1 MTTRV
6 TLISPV
12 VNAALREARFDD
24 DVPPDEHALGAA
36 RALAGSPPVSCA
48 GPVPVSPTV
57 RCRATAEALG
67 LDAEETAPAGWALGR
82 WRGRTLAE
90 VSAEEPEAVAAWLSD
105 PDAAP
110 HDAESLRELCA
121 RVGGWLDGLAA
132 TAGRVLA
139 VVEPEIVRACAVR
152 ALGAPEASFWRIDVP
167 PLTATE
173 FSGRSGRWNLRAGR
187 PLL

>member
-12 VNAALREARFDD
+12 VTAALREARFDD
-24 DVPPDEHALGAA
+24 DVPPDESALVAA
-36 RALAGSPPVSCA
+36 RAVAGDLPSA
-48 GPVPVSPTV
+48 GRVLVSPSA
-57 RCRATAEALG
+57 RCRATAAALG
-67 LDAEETAPAGWALGR
+67 LAGTEEAPDGWALGR

-90 VSAEEPEAVAAWLSD
+90 VSAEEPDAVAAWLSD

-110 HDAESLRELCA
+110 HDAESLRDLCA
-121 RVGGWLDGLAA
+121 RVGAWLDSLAA
-132 TAGRVLA
+132 ATGRVVA

-152 ALGAPEASFWRIDVP
+152 ALGVPEPAFWRIDVP

-173 FSGRSGRWNLRAGR
+173 FSGRSGRWNLTAGR
-187 PLL
+187 PLA

>member
-12 VNAALREARFDD
+12 ANAAPREARFDD
-24 DVPPDEHALGAA
+24 DVPPDAQALGAA
-36 RALAGSPPVSCA
+36 RALAGSLPSA
-48 GPVPVSPTV
+48 GPVPVSPTA
-57 RCRATAEALG
+57 RCRATARALG
-67 LDAEETAPAGWALGR
+67 LAAEETAPAGWALGR

-90 VSAEEPEAVAAWLSD
+90 VSAEEPEAVAAWLAD

-110 HDAESLRELCA
+110 HDAESLRDLCA
-121 RVGGWLDGLAA
+121 RAGAWLDGLAA
-132 TAGRVLA
+132 TPGRVLA

-173 FSGRSGRWNLRAGR
+173 FSGRAGRWNLRAGR
-187 PLL
+187 PPA